1 MQAKHYIS
9 CDQSKAYGSHTL
21 DPGLIKMN
29 QLIGQKAPNFVLL
42 SDNGTP
48 FDSSELNGKWRVLF
62 FYSQHGSPTCKRGCL
77 TFKEQYE
84 LFKSAGC
91 EIVGIGPGS
100 MEDLLKFKETLG
112 DLPFPL
118 LADEER
124 KVGLA
129 FNVPLHVGKFPSKSS
144 FIIGPDNTI
153 KHVYDWLFRPRKHVA
168 NILAS
173 LSSVTGGE

>member
-1 MQAKHYIS
+1 
-9 CDQSKAYGSHTL
+9 
-21 DPGLIKMN
+21 
-29 QLIGQKAPNFVLL
+29 
-42 SDNGTP
+42 
-48 FDSSELNGKWRVLF
+48 
-62 FYSQHGSPTCKRGCL
+62 
-77 TFKEQYE
+77 
-84 LFKSAGC
+84 
-91 EIVGIGPGS
+91 
-100 MEDLLKFKETLG
+100 MENLLKFKETLG

-124 KVGLA
+124 KVGQA

-153 KHVYDWLFRPRKHVA
+153 QHVYDWLFRPRKHVA